1 VTALGP
7 GSTIGVLGGGQL
19 GWMLAL
25 EAQRMGYRTVVLDP
39 SSDSSASRAADRF
52 VTAEFDDLDAAR
64 AVAAESDVTTV
75 EFERIPHQ
83 VLADLERNHIVR
95 PSSNVLRIVQDRL
108 TQRRFLQDRGFPQ
121 PRFGEIESKADL
133 ASAGAVSG
141 FPAIMKSSR
150 GGYDGK
156 NQARVES
163 ADQLE
168 AAWDHIG
175 GGAAVLERFV
185 AFDKEI
191 SVVLAR
197 DVRGNVA
204 CFPTTENEHR
214 HHILFTS
221 VAPARI
227 TEALRRRAEEIA
239 TGVAEA
245 LDYRG
250 VMAVEM
256 FVESG
261 EVLIN
266 EVAPR
271 VHNSGHYTF
280 GACATSQFEQHI
292 RAICGLA
299 LGYTTMP
306 GPAAMLNL
314 LGELWSA
321 GEPSWETLLAEFPSA
336 KLFLYGKH
344 ANSPRRK
351 MGHVLFTGPR
361 SADAALNEAMRAYDL
376 LASASPERGSRL
388 DESQA

>member
-1 VTALGP
+1 MTVQGP

-52 VTAEFDDLDAAR
+52 VVADFDDLDAAR
-64 AVAAESDVTTV
+64 SVARESDVITV

-83 VLADLERNHIVR
+83 VLAALEHNHVVR
-95 PSSNVLRIVQDRL
+95 PSSNVLRIIQDRL
-108 TQRRFLQDRGFPQ
+108 TQRRFLREGGFPQ
-121 PRFGEIESKADL
+121 PRFGEIESIVDL
-133 ASAGAVSG
+133 QRAGAVSG

-156 NQARVES
+156 NQCRVEN
-163 ADQLE
+163 ANQLE
-168 AAWDHIG
+168 SAWDHIG
-175 GGAAVLERFV
+175 GGAAILERFV
-185 AFDKEI
+185 PFEKEV

-197 DVRGNVA
+197 DMRGNIA
-204 CFPTTENEHR
+204 CFPIVENEHR
-214 HHILFTS
+214 DHILFTS

-227 TEALRRRAEEIA
+227 PKALRVRAEEIA
-239 TGVAEA
+239 GGIAEA

-299 LGYTTMP
+299 LGDTTMP

-314 LGELWSA
+314 LGNIWSE
-321 GEPSWETLLAEFPSA
+321 GEPPWDSLLAQFPYA
-336 KLFLYGKH
+336 KLFLYGKE

-351 MGHVLFTGPR
+351 MGHVVFTGLD
-361 SADAALNEAMRAYDL
+361 SANASIETAMRAYDL
-376 LASASPERGSRL
+376 LAMPARERRSTLG
-388 DESQA
+388 AT